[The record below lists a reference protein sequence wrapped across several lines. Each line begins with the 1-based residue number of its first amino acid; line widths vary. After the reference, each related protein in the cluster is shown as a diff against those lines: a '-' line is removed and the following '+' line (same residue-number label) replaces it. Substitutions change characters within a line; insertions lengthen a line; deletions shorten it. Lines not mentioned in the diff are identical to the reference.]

1 MRHCVLDRNAI
12 TVREA
17 SLAKSTVTR
26 IFGYAVSL
34 LFVGTSIL
42 AVAQV
47 NTTLRESPVI
57 EPIITEESLPEDSG
71 ECNLRTT
78 AAYHADVFEPATAL
92 PRTQVFCGFSRRWGG
107 EIGLPLARVD
117 GRYGPA
123 NVAVAVKYKLREQTS
138 RIPALVLG
146 IETTFPTGRGESGV
160 EAEPFVAVFK
170 QVHGLSIQGNV
181 GLGIRHGG
189 REREYRAAYNG
200 AVAVPRHV
208 GVLDLRAVIE
218 GLGAHAHEELER
230 AVDLFA
236 TGPRP
241 IARAYALEDLGVAR
255 ARAGA
260 VDAAIEALDGALVL
274 YTEAGATWD
283 AGRVR
288 SRLRDHGIRR
298 RLVARERAENGWA
311 AMTDSELAVARL
323 VAQGLTNREVAE
335 QLFVSPHTVSSHLR
349 SVFAKLEITS
359 RLALTRIAAEHDTT
373 ATP

>member
-200 AVAVPRHV
+200 AVAVPLRHTGFALV
-208 GVLDLRAVIE
+208 GEVNAVSSP
-218 GLGAHAHEELER
+218 LGATLSFSPGLHYSLGKDRYVA
-230 AVDLFA
+230 FA
-236 TGPRP
+236 LP
-241 IARAYALEDLGVAR
+241 IRTKGGST
-255 ARAGA
+255 RAG
-260 VDAAIEALDGALVL
+260 VVFQFQM
-274 YTEAGATWD
+274 
-283 AGRVR
+283 RVR
-288 SRLRDHGIRR
+288 GG
-298 RLVARERAENGWA
+298 LV
-311 AMTDSELAVARL
+311 SE
-323 VAQGLTNREVAE
+323 
-335 QLFVSPHTVSSHLR
+335 
-349 SVFAKLEITS
+349 
-359 RLALTRIAAEHDTT
+359 
-373 ATP
+373 